1 LAKARTRAPTREQ
14 NDIMKYL
21 PLIWAGIW
29 RKTSRAVLM
38 LLQIASAFLLFGLL
52 QGLNSGI
59 KQAISKTHS
68 DRLYVG
74 SSVSLGVPV
83 PISLL
88 PQIRAVPGV
97 KLATPLVQFPA
108 IYQRQGQAIPMN
120 GVDAEAFFG
129 MFPDYEV
136 SKDAVATLAR
146 TRTGVILG
154 SIPAN
159 RYKLKVGDRL
169 ILQSQVPRKDGT
181 NAWAFDI
188 VGIFDVPAQPNGANA
203 AVVNFDYLNEA
214 RLADRDTSL
223 LYIALANTVANAP
236 AVARAID
243 AKFAN
248 STYETRTQSEGD
260 LVSSQIQRIADID
273 LIVGGIIGAVF
284 FALLLATGAL
294 MMQSV
299 RERVPELAVL
309 KTLGFTDR
317 LVMGLILAEAI
328 LFCVFAAMVGLGLAA
343 VILPMAKT
351 LIGLSSMPAIVF
363 LAGAGFAVALAVI
376 GGSVPAWR
384 GLKLQ
389 VAEALA
395 GR

>member
-1 LAKARTRAPTREQ
+1 
-14 NDIMKYL
+14 
-21 PLIWAGIW
+21 
-29 RKTSRAVLM
+29 
-38 LLQIASAFLLFGLL
+38 
-52 QGLNSGI
+52 
-59 KQAISKTHS
+59 
-68 DRLYVG
+68 
-74 SSVSLGVPV
+74 V

-97 KLATPLVQFPA
+97 KYATPLVQFPA
-108 IYQRQGQAIPMN
+108 IYQRQGQGIPMN
-120 GVDAEAFFG
+120 GVDPEAFFG
-129 MFPDYEV
+129 MFADYKV
-136 SKDAVATLAR
+136 TKGAVEAMR
-146 TRTGVILG
+146 THRTGAILG

-169 ILQSQVPRKDGT
+169 VLQSQVPKQDGT

-188 VGIFDVPAQPNGANA
+188 VGIFDVPDQPNGANA
-203 AVVNFDYLNEA
+203 AIVNFDFLNEA

-223 LYIALANTVANAP
+223 LYIALAESP
-236 AVARAID
+236 ARASAIGRAID

-248 STYETRTQSEGD
+248 STFETRTQSEGD
-260 LVSSQIQRIADID
+260 LVSSQLQRIADID

-299 RERVPELAVL
+299 RERIPELAVL
-309 KTLGFTDR
+309 KTLGFSDE
-317 LVMGLILAEAI
+317 LVMGLILTEAI
-328 LFCVFAAMVGLGLAA
+328 LFCVFSALVGLGLAA
-343 VILPMAKT
+343 VILPLART
-351 LIGLSSMPAIVF
+351 VIGLTSMPTIV
-363 LAGAGFAVALAVI
+363 LVAGVGFAIALAVV

-384 GLKLQ
+384 GLRLQ

>member
-1 LAKARTRAPTREQ
+1 MANQGAEDT
-14 NDIMKYL
+14 MKYL
-21 PLIWAGIW
+21 PLVWAGIW

-59 KQAISKTHS
+59 KQAIAKTHS

-74 SSVSLGVPV
+74 SSVSFGVPV

-88 PQIRAVPGV
+88 PQIKAVPGV
-97 KLATPLVQFPA
+97 KYATPLVQFPA
-108 IYQRQGQAIPMN
+108 IYQKQGQGVPMN
-120 GVDAEAFFG
+120 GVDPEAFFG
-129 MFPDYEV
+129 MFPDYTV
-136 SKDAVATLAR
+136 TPKGAVEALR
-146 TRTGVILG
+146 TNRTGVILG
-154 SIPAN
+154 SIPAR
-159 RYKLKVGDRL
+159 RYNLKVGDRL
-169 ILQSQVPRKDGT
+169 VLQSQVPRKDGT

-188 VGIFDVPAQPNGANA
+188 VGIFDVPTQPNGANA

-223 LYIALANTVANAP
+223 LYIALADSVANAP

-260 LVSSQIQRIADID
+260 LVSSQLQRIADID
-273 LIVGGIIGAVF
+273 LIVGGIVGAVF
-284 FALLLATGAL
+284 FALMLATGAL
-294 MMQSV
+294 MMQSI

-309 KTLGFTDR
+309 KTLGFSDQ
-317 LVMGLILAEAI
+317 LVMTLILAEAI
-328 LFCVFAAMVGLGLAA
+328 LFCVFSAMVGLGLAA
-343 VILPMAKT
+343 VILPMAQT
-351 LIGLSSMPAIVF
+351 LIGLTSMPTIVF
-363 LAGAGFAVALAVI
+363 VAGLGFAVALAVI

-389 VAEALA
+389 VATALA

>member
-1 LAKARTRAPTREQ
+1 
-14 NDIMKYL
+14 MKYL
-21 PLIWAGIW
+21 PLVWAGIW
-29 RKTSRAVLM
+29 RKTSRAILM

-59 KQAISKTHS
+59 KQAIAKTHS

-97 KLATPLVQFPA
+97 KYATPLVQFPA
-108 IYQRQGQAIPMN
+108 IYQKQGQGIPMN
-120 GVDAEAFFG
+120 GVDPEAFFG
-129 MFPDYEV
+129 MFADYKV
-136 SKDAVATLAR
+136 SKGAVEAMKNN
-146 TRTGVILG
+146 RTGVILG

-169 ILQSQVPRKDGT
+169 VLQSQVPKQDGT

-188 VGIFDVPAQPNGANA
+188 LGIFDVPDQPNGANA
-203 AVVNFDYLNEA
+203 AVVNFEYLNEA

-223 LYIALANTVANAP
+223 LYIALAESP
-236 AVARAID
+236 ARASAVGRAID
-243 AKFAN
+243 AKFVN

-260 LVSSQIQRIADID
+260 LVSSQLQRIADID

-299 RERVPELAVL
+299 RERTPELAVL
-309 KTLGFTDR
+309 KTLGFSDG
-317 LVMGLILAEAI
+317 LVMGLILTEAI
-328 LFCVFAAMVGLGLAA
+328 LFCVFSSLVGLGLAA
-343 VILPMAKT
+343 VILPLART
-351 LIGLSSMPAIVF
+351 TIGLTSMPVIVF
-363 LAGAGFAVALAVI
+363 VAGVGFAIGLAAI

-384 GLKLQ
+384 GLRLQ

>member
-1 LAKARTRAPTREQ
+1 M
-14 NDIMKYL
+14 MKYL
-21 PLIWAGIW
+21 PLVWAGIW

-59 KQAISKTHS
+59 KQAIEKAHS

-88 PQIRAVPGV
+88 SQIKAVPGV
-97 KLATPLVQFPA
+97 KYATPLVQFPA
-108 IYQRQGQAIPMN
+108 IYQKQGQGIPMN
-120 GVDAEAFFG
+120 GVDAEAFFA
-129 MFPDYEV
+129 MFSDYV
-136 SKDAVATLAR
+136 VPKAAVEAMKR
-146 TRTGVILG
+146 NRTGVILG
-154 SIPAN
+154 SIPAQ
-159 RYKLKVGDRL
+159 RYKLKVGDQL
-169 ILQSQVPRKDGT
+169 VLQSQVPRKDGT
-181 NAWAFDI
+181 NAWAFQI
-188 VGIFDVPAQPNGANA
+188 LGIFDVPGQPNGANA

-214 RLADRDTSL
+214 RLADRDTAL
-223 LYIALANTVANAP
+223 LYIALADTPAHAP
-236 AVARAID
+236 AVAKAID
-243 AKFAN
+243 NAFAN
-248 STYETRTQSEGD
+248 STHETRTQSEGD

-294 MMQSV
+294 MMQSM
-299 RERVPELAVL
+299 RERIPELAVL
-309 KTLGFTDR
+309 KTLGFSDE

-328 LFCVFAAMVGLGLAA
+328 LFCVVSAMVGLGLAA
-343 VILPMAKT
+343 VILPAART
-351 LIGLSSMPAIVF
+351 LIGLTSMPAIVF
-363 LAGAGFAVALAVI
+363 VAGVGFAALLAVV

>member
-1 LAKARTRAPTREQ
+1 
-14 NDIMKYL
+14 MKYL

-29 RKTSRAVLM
+29 RKKSRAVLM

-59 KQAISKTHS
+59 KQAIARTHS

-88 PQIRAVPGV
+88 PQIKNVPGV
-97 KLATPLVQFPA
+97 KYVTPLVQFPA
-108 IYQRQGQAIPMN
+108 IYQKQGQGVPMN
-120 GVDAEAFFG
+120 GVDPEAFFA
-129 MFPDYEV
+129 MFSDYDV
-136 SKDAVATLAR
+136 PKAAVEALKNN
-146 TRTGVILG
+146 RTGVILG

-169 ILQSQVPRKDGT
+169 VLQSQVPKADGT

-188 VGIFDVPAQPNGANA
+188 VGIFDVPSQPNGANA

-223 LYIALANTVANAP
+223 LYIALADSVAHAS
-236 AVARAID
+236 AVGRAID
-243 AKFAN
+243 ARFAN
-248 STYETRTQSEGD
+248 STTETRTQSEGD
-260 LVSSQIQRIADID
+260 LVSSQLQRIADID
-273 LIVGGIIGAVF
+273 LIVGGIIGSVF

-294 MMQSV
+294 MMQSI

-309 KTLGFTDR
+309 KTLGFSDR
-317 LVMGLILAEAI
+317 LVMILILVEAI
-328 LFCVFAAMVGLGLAA
+328 LFCVFAATVGLGLASI
-343 VILPMAKT
+343 ILPMART
-351 LIGLSSMPAIVF
+351 LIGLTSMPGIVF
-363 LAGAGFAVALAVI
+363 VAGLGFAVALAVV

-384 GLKLQ
+384 GLRLQ

>member
-1 LAKARTRAPTREQ
+1 M
-14 NDIMKYL
+14 MKYL
-21 PLIWAGIW
+21 PLVWAGIW

-59 KQAISKTHS
+59 KQAIDKAHS

-88 PQIRAVPGV
+88 SQIKAVPGV
-97 KLATPLVQFPA
+97 KYATPLVQFPA
-108 IYQRQGQAIPMN
+108 IFQKQGQGIPMN
-120 GVDAEAFFG
+120 GVDPEAFFG
-129 MFPDYEV
+129 MFSDYVVPKAAIEAMK
-136 SKDAVATLAR
+136 SNR
-146 TRTGVILG
+146 TAVILG
-154 SIPAN
+154 SIPAQ
-159 RYKLKVGDRL
+159 RYKLKVGDQL
-169 ILQSQVPRKDGT
+169 VLQSQVPRKDGT
-181 NAWAFDI
+181 NAWAFQI
-188 VGIFDVPAQPNGANA
+188 VGIFDVPSQPNGANA

-214 RLADRDTSL
+214 RLADRDTAL
-223 LYIALANTVANAP
+223 LYIALADTPAHAP
-236 AVARAID
+236 AVSRAID
-243 AKFAN
+243 AAFAN
-248 STYETRTQSEGD
+248 STHETRTQSEGD
-260 LVSSQIQRIADID
+260 LVASQIQRIADID

-309 KTLGFTDR
+309 KTLGFSDR
-317 LVMGLILAEAI
+317 LVMGLILSEAI
-328 LFCVFAAMVGLGLAA
+328 LFCVFSALVGLGIAA
-343 VILPMAKT
+343 VILPLART
-351 LIGLSSMPAIVF
+351 LIGLTSMPTIVF
-363 LAGAGFAVALAVI
+363 VSGVGFAVALAVV

-384 GLKLQ
+384 GLRLQ

>member
-1 LAKARTRAPTREQ
+1 
-14 NDIMKYL
+14 MKYL
-21 PLIWAGIW
+21 PLVWAGIW
-29 RKTSRAVLM
+29 RKTSRAILM

-59 KQAISKTHS
+59 KQAIAKTHS

-97 KLATPLVQFPA
+97 KYATPLVQFPA
-108 IYQRQGQAIPMN
+108 MYQRQGQGIPMT

-129 MFPDYEV
+129 MFSDYTV
-136 SKDAVATLAR
+136 PKAAVEALKNN
-146 TRTGVILG
+146 RTGAILG
-154 SIPAN
+154 SIPAK
-159 RYKLKVGDRL
+159 RYNLKVGDRL
-169 ILQSQVPRKDGT
+169 TLQSQVPRKDGT
-181 NAWAFDI
+181 NAWVFDI
-188 VGIFDVPAQPNGANA
+188 VGIYDVPAQPNGANA
-203 AVVNFDYLNEA
+203 AVVNFDYINEA

-223 LYIALANTVANAP
+223 LYIALAESVAKAP
-236 AVARAID
+236 AIARAID

-260 LVSSQIQRIADID
+260 LVSTQLQRIADID

-309 KTLGFTDR
+309 KTLGFSDQ
-317 LVMGLILAEAI
+317 LVMTLILIEGI
-328 LFCVFAAMVGLGLAA
+328 LFCVFSALVGLGLAA
-343 VILPMAKT
+343 VILPMARSV
-351 LIGLSSMPAIVF
+351 IGLSSMPLVVF
-363 LAGAGFAVALAVI
+363 AAGVGFAVALAVI

-384 GLKLQ
+384 GLRLQ

>member
-1 LAKARTRAPTREQ
+1 
-14 NDIMKYL
+14 MKYL
-21 PLIWAGIW
+21 PLVWAGIW
-29 RKTSRAVLM
+29 RKTSRAILM

-59 KQAISKTHS
+59 KQAIARTHS

-88 PQIRAVPGV
+88 PQIEAVPGV
-97 KLATPLVQFPA
+97 KHVTPFLQFPA
-108 IYQRQGQAIPMN
+108 IYQKQGQGIPMD
-120 GVDAEAFFG
+120 GVDPEAFFA

-136 SKDAVATLAR
+136 PKAAVEALRNSR
-146 TRTGVILG
+146 TAVILG
-154 SIPAN
+154 SIPAK
-159 RYKLKVGDRL
+159 RYNLKVGERL
-169 ILQSQVPRKDGT
+169 VLQSQVPRKDGT

-188 VGIFDVPAQPNGANA
+188 VGIFNVPSQPNGANA
-203 AVVNFDYLNEA
+203 AIVNIDYLNEA

-223 LYIALANTVANAP
+223 LYIALAESAARAG
-236 AVARAID
+236 AVGRAID
-243 AKFAN
+243 ARFAN

-260 LVSSQIQRIADID
+260 LVSSQLQRIADID

-294 MMQSV
+294 MMQSI

-309 KTLGFTDR
+309 KTLGFSDAQ
-317 LVMGLILAEAI
+317 VMGLILAEAI
-328 LFCVFAAMVGLGLAA
+328 LFCVFSAMVGLGIAA
-343 VILPMAKT
+343 IILPAART
-351 LIGLSSMPAIVF
+351 LIGLTSMPSIVF
-363 LAGAGFAVALAVI
+363 VMGIGFAIALAVI

-384 GLKLQ
+384 GLRLQ